1 MFRKPK
7 PTSVTG
13 SNLSM
18 VSENNQQ
25 GLAVLYEPSDNLDP
39 PSFSIILVHGAA
51 GSFLRSWTAENGCCW
66 PRDLLP
72 EDIGQLPLNGRTGRV
87 LSWGYDAGLLS
98 VGFSRSPSTATIH
111 AHARGLLADVNH
123 YRDQRTIVNHKI
135 IFIGHGTGGIII
147 QAALCESMMGTDNLY
162 RNVAGILFMGT
173 PHRGLELARTVSIMG
188 SIVSGVGLGS
198 KSPILKHL
206 KPNSEVLQNVNM
218 QFRRVLQ
225 RAPTGI
231 CSAFETRKT
240 PSFGLIVDQPA
251 ATFGLAEE
259 ITLPLDADHRHLSKF
274 LDNNDINYIRVFG
287 LLQQWIK
294 QIIEEDLHREN
305 PMAEPA
311 PKIDAVEID
320 EGIRNAKPQT
330 PTNNNDNGSLVVQ
343 KWDGTTDN
351 PPRWEPRAED
361 VAAMGP
367 SQPFERTKVSNL
379 RPWNP
384 PRSFG
389 SNSTTTEDGMNTIS
403 TVASSVSS
411 DSHYDAHNRSAAGGT
426 GVIKGLEAAA
436 STTANA
442 TTPAPSTIITGVGAG
457 IAGTALGVQV
467 ITARQTLATARNAAT
482 ASESSANTAK
492 DAFALN
498 QQIFDYNKSK
508 DQAAMV
514 SKPKPPPNDGASP
527 PSAGQVLELKD
538 EMFPSLAN
546 VSLTFAGPSKKKDDG
561 DQDGHWDGDYH
572 HPTTGIENQPDIDQ
586 HQLGKE
592 NGRGKGKEIEKRV
605 PKPSSAQ
612 RTLFDHGFKSSKPNF
627 STPGSGMS
635 TSNNFTGIGGSDS
648 GKIQTPG
655 VLPSDDF
662 GAVLVQ
668 QGDIVTS
675 IATEE
680 NETQNN
686 GGEIIDDAP
695 KIGPEEDPAET
706 ITSEPSTETSTK
718 NNILLAVVSDIPE
731 EYRNSSLDPGH
742 PAVVN
747 VQLET
752 ATSDTIDKESRPA
765 EQEIPI
771 ATESAVEHSTAGR
784 DSEPALPFLSP
795 IDESVDQSCVSPA
808 KSTLE
813 ATENDEKGFPVPRLM
828 ESSKAVELT
837 AISQSSHSKDY
848 KLVST
853 TLPDWIVGSGEG
865 GSGTPENGLITEDSQ
880 DHIGK
885 LDHDEGL

>member
-1 MFRKPK
+1 M
-7 PTSVTG
+7 
-13 SNLSM
+13 L
-18 VSENNQQ
+18 
-25 GLAVLYEPSDNLDP
+25 
-39 PSFSIILVHGAA
+39 
-51 GSFLRSWTAENGCCW
+51 
-66 PRDLLP
+66 
-72 EDIGQLPLNGRTGRV
+72 
-87 LSWGYDAGLLS
+87 
-98 VGFSRSPSTATIH
+98 
-111 AHARGLLADVNH
+111 
-123 YRDQRTIVNHKI
+123 
-135 IFIGHGTGGIII
+135 
-147 QAALCESMMGTDNLY
+147 TD
-162 RNVAGILFMGT
+162 T
-173 PHRGLELARTVSIMG
+173 C
-188 SIVSGVGLGS
+188 
-198 KSPILKHL
+198 
-206 KPNSEVLQNVNM
+206 Q
-218 QFRRVLQ
+218 
-225 RAPTGI
+225 
-231 CSAFETRKT
+231 
-240 PSFGLIVDQPA
+240 IVDQPA

-259 ITLPLDADHRHLSKF
+259 ITLPLDADHRHLSRF
-274 LDNNDINYIRVFG
+274 LDNNDINYKRVFG

-294 QIIEEDLHREN
+294 HIIEEDLHREN
-305 PMAEPA
+305 LMAEPA

-320 EGIRNAKPQT
+320 EGIRTAKPQT
-330 PTNNNDNGSLVVQ
+330 PTKNHDNGSSVVQ
-343 KWDGTTDN
+343 NWDVTTNN

-379 RPWNP
+379 RPSNP
-384 PRSFG
+384 SRSFG

-411 DSHYDAHNRSAAGGT
+411 DSHYDAHNRSAGVGT
-426 GVIKGLEAAA
+426 GVIKGLEAAT
-436 STTANA
+436 STTATA
-442 TTPAPSTIITGVGAG
+442 TTLAPSTIITGVAAG

-467 ITARQTLATARNAAT
+467 ITARQTLATARKAAT

-498 QQIFDYNKSK
+498 QEIFDYNKSK

-514 SKPKPPPNDGASP
+514 SKPKPPANDGASP

-546 VSLTFAGPSKKKDDG
+546 VNLTFADPSKKKDDG
-561 DQDGHWDGDYH
+561 DEDGRWDGDYH
-572 HPTTGIENQPDIDQ
+572 HPTTGIKNLPDIDQ
-586 HQLGKE
+586 HQLEKG
-592 NGRGKGKEIEKRV
+592 NGRGKCKETEKRV
-605 PKPSSAQ
+605 RKPSYAQ
-612 RTLFDHGFKSSKPNF
+612 RTLFDHGFKSFKPNF

-635 TSNNFTGIGGSDS
+635 NSNNCTGIGGSDL
-648 GKIQTPG
+648 GKIQTPV

-662 GAVLVQ
+662 GTVLVQ

-675 IATEE
+675 IAIEE

-686 GGEIIDDAP
+686 GGEIIDDDTP
-695 KIGPEEDPAET
+695 KTGPEEDPAET
-706 ITSEPSTETSTK
+706 ITSEPSTETLTK
-718 NNILLAVVSDIPE
+718 NNILLAVASDIPK
-731 EYRNSSLDPGH
+731 EYRNSSLD

-771 ATESAVEHSTAGR
+771 ATESAVEHLTAGR
-784 DSEPALPFLSP
+784 DLEPALLFPSP
-795 IDESVDQSCVSPA
+795 IDERVDQSCVSPA

-828 ESSKAVELT
+828 ESPKAVELT

-865 GSGTPENGLITEDSQ
+865 GSGTPENGLITEASQ
-880 DHIGK
+880 DHTGK